1 MFFEYK
7 CFYLIYFHFITMKR
21 QPVPTPTLLACKCE
35 PGVGFSS
42 PNHPP
47 PLACKHE
54 PGGGF
59 AHHHHHHLTLPE
71 SHHVTT
77 TPPRHHDTTTPL
89 TSPCRPPRHHRST
102 TPTTATKN
110 DEGPEKLL
118 ACVETTDTLQG
129 SNRHLSVAVF
139 LPCCQCTF
147 NSRISSILVLILFLQ
162 IVTMTCL

>member
-1 MFFEYK
+1 
-7 CFYLIYFHFITMKR
+7 
-21 QPVPTPTLLACKCE
+21 
-35 PGVGFSS
+35 VGFSS

-54 PGGGF
+54 PGV
-59 AHHHHHHLTLPE
+59 ASLTTTTTTPP

-77 TPPRHHDTTTPL
+77 TPPRQHDTTTTPRHHHVAHVTTTPL